1 MRRRAMFAFT
11 AAIRQFFLR
20 PIWDRIGF
28 MENCLFCKIAGGKIP
43 SDKVAET
50 DTLYAFNDIDPKA
63 PVHILIIPKKHIE
76 STLGLGDADRELIG
90 DIFLLANQIAEQRDI
105 DKSGFRIVTNIGEDG
120 GQAVFHIHFH
130 LLGGRSLGWPP
141 G

>member
-1 MRRRAMFAFT
+1 
-11 AAIRQFFLR
+11 
-20 PIWDRIGF
+20 
-28 MENCLFCKIAGGKIP
+28 MEPMNDCLFCKIAEGKIP

-50 DTLYAFNDIDPKA
+50 SALYAFNDIDPKA

-76 STLGLGDADRELIG
+76 SALGIGEDERQLMG
-90 DIFLLANQIAEQRDI
+90 DILLLASKIAKQKGI
-105 DKSGFRIVTNIGEDG
+105 DKTGFRIVTNIGADG
-120 GQAVFHIHFH
+120 GQAVFHLHFH

>member
-1 MRRRAMFAFT
+1 MN
-11 AAIRQFFLR
+11 
-20 PIWDRIGF
+20 D
-28 MENCLFCKIAGGKIP
+28 CLFCKIAAGQIP

-50 DTLYAFNDIDPKA
+50 ETLYAFNDIDPKA

-76 STLGLGDADRELIG
+76 STLGIGDEDRELMG
-90 DIFLLANQIAEQRDI
+90 DIVMLANEIAKENGI
-105 DKSGFRIVTNIGEDG
+105 DKSGFRIVTNIGADG

>member
-1 MRRRAMFAFT
+1 MN
-11 AAIRQFFLR
+11 
-20 PIWDRIGF
+20 
-28 MENCLFCKIAGGKIP
+28 ECLFCKIVAGKIP
-43 SDKVAET
+43 SDKVAQT
-50 DTLYAFNDIDPKA
+50 DTLFAFNDIDPKA

-76 STLGLGDADRELIG
+76 SALELGREDRELMG
-90 DIFLLANQIAEQRDI
+90 DMLLLANEIAKEKGI
-105 DKSGFRIVTNIGEDG
+105 DKTGFRIVTNIGADG